1 MSASAI
7 VRFMGVFIVTF
18 TVLMLPWLGLA
29 ESYKGLVCKMGTWCF
44 YSEHGQR
51 EVVFLN
57 TTDKSIHPTFAK
69 IEIAN
74 RKLLHRDGS
83 GPIRL
88 VNFDVRGLAWSPTAL
103 VIALIVATPVPLRR
117 KIWALGWGV
126 ICVQMVV
133 LTFLGLAIWNESS
146 EIGLVTISPFWKGIV
161 ADFQQSFITQFSMA
175 APVFIWV
182 FVTFRVADFDRFL
195 HLKKAGRLASRSK
208 ASGMSVTKS

>member
-1 MSASAI
+1 MSASVI
-7 VRFMGVFIVTF
+7 VRFLGVFIVTF

-29 ESYKGLVCKMGTWCF
+29 ESYKGLVCKMGTWWF
-44 YSEHGQR
+44 YSESSQR
-51 EVVFLN
+51 EVIFHN
-57 TTDKSIHPTFAK
+57 TADKSMHPTFAK

-103 VIALIVATPVPLRR
+103 VIALIVATPIPFRR
-117 KIWALGWGV
+117 KILALGWGV

-133 LTFLGLAIWNESS
+133 LVFLGLAIWNESS
-146 EIGLVTISPFWKGIV
+146 EIGLVTIAPFWKGVV

-182 FVTFRVADFDRFL
+182 FVTFRIADFDRFL
-195 HLKKAGRLASRSK
+195 RQDKTSSHANRSK
-208 ASGMSVTKS
+208 ASEMSVTKS